1 MPEETTITMP
11 PLGES
16 VSEGT
21 IIKWLKAVGDHVDQD
36 EPLVEVLTDKINAE
50 VPSMVAGTVTR
61 LLANEGDV
69 VKVGAPMCV
78 ISANGAQ
85 PASAPPAPAREEA
98 TGLPAEDITTAPQ
111 AQAVTAAALAEPPD
125 QSPAQGAAPAK
136 EDTGLYPADPSK
148 AIVLP
153 PRGKTT
159 AQSNGDATARHLRER
174 SSPLV
179 RRILAENNLD
189 LSIVD
194 QIQGTGS
201 EGRVTKEDVLAF
213 LASRKGQ
220 TAPPAPR
227 QPAPAAPAP
236 VQAPAPAPTAAAPI
250 GSPVAPPSD
259 TDAVVTPLAGIRK
272 MIAERLTYSE
282 HVAPHVT
289 TFAEVDVTD
298 LVAMRARYKQW
309 AQEEEGVNL
318 TYMPFVIKA
327 VCAGLRQFPAI
338 NSSLIDGNLY
348 QHKRIH
354 VAVAVSLDQAGL
366 ILPVIRDADQLGIIE
381 LARRVADLAARAR
394 TNKLT
399 PEEVRGSTF
408 TISNPGAFGGWIS
421 TPIINQP
428 NAAILNTG
436 KIMKMPWVMPDDTI
450 APRSIMYLSLS
461 YDHRIVDGETSVKFL
476 QSVKKNLEQ
485 IDKFLLR

>member
-1 MPEETTITMP
+1 MAEETTITMP

-21 IIKWLKAVGDHVDQD
+21 IIKWLKKVGEHVDQD

-50 VPSMVAGTVTR
+50 VPSQVAGTVTK
-61 LLANEGDV
+61 LLANEGDI

-85 PASAPPAPAREEA
+85 PAATVTPARDEA
-98 TGLPAEDITTAPQ
+98 AQPPKQDVTTASQ
-111 AQAVTAAALAEPPD
+111 AEAAAAAAQTEPPD
-125 QSPAQGAAPAK
+125 QSPAAVK
-136 EDTGLYPADPSK
+136 EDTGLYPSDPSK
-148 AIVLP
+148 VITLP
-153 PRGKTT
+153 SSRGQSP
-159 AQSNGDATARHLRER
+159 AHSNGDDTARRLRER

-179 RRILAENNLD
+179 RRILAENNVD
-189 LSIVD
+189 LSVID
-194 QIQGTGS
+194 QIHGTGS

-213 LASRKGQ
+213 LDQQKGQ
-220 TAPPAPR
+220 
-227 QPAPAAPAP
+227 AAPATA
-236 VQAPAPAPTAAAPI
+236 VQTPAAAVAAPAPTAPQTPATPASST
-250 GSPVAPPSD
+250 SPVPPPAD
-259 TDAVVTPLAGIRK
+259 TDAEIIPLAGIRK
-272 MIAERLTYSE
+272 MIAERLSYSE

-298 LVAMRARYKQW
+298 LVALRARYKQW

-327 VCAGLRQFPAI
+327 VCAGLRAFPGI

-354 VAVAVSLDQAGL
+354 IALAVSLDQAGL
-366 ILPVIRDADQLGIIE
+366 ILPVIKDADRLGIIE
-381 LARRVADLAARAR
+381 LARRVADLATRAR
-394 TNKLT
+394 SNKLT
-399 PEEVRGSTF
+399 PDEVRGSTF

-485 IDKFLLR
+485 VDKFLLL

>member
-1 MPEETTITMP
+1 MPA
-11 PLGES
+11 LGES
-16 VSEGT
+16 VAEGT
-21 IIKWLKAVGDHVDQD
+21 IIKWLKSVGEHVDLD
-36 EPLVEVLTDKINAE
+36 EPLVEVLTDKINVE
-50 VPSMVAGTVTR
+50 MPSSAAGTVTK
-61 LLANEGDV
+61 LLANEGDI

-85 PASAPPAPAREEA
+85 PAAQAPPAQDIA
-98 TGLPAEDITTAPQ
+98 TTPQ
-111 AQAVTAAALAEPPD
+111 AEAAAAAALGEPPD
-125 QSPAQGAAPAK
+125 QGAAK
-136 EDTGLYPADPSK
+136 EDTGLYPADASK

-153 PRGKTT
+153 PRGQTP
-159 AQSNGDATARHLRER
+159 AQSNGDNDRRLRER

-189 LSIVD
+189 LAVID
-194 QIQGTGS
+194 QIHGTGS

-213 LASRKGQ
+213 LASRQAQPGQ
-220 TAPPAPR
+220 PS
-227 QPAPAAPAP
+227 AAPALG
-236 VQAPAPAPTAAAPI
+236 APQ
-250 GSPVAPPSD
+250 PVAPPSTSPSAASAASLAPAASVQPAAATSIPTPSD
-259 TDAVVTPLAGIRK
+259 TDAIVTPLAGIRK
-272 MIAERLTYSE
+272 MIAERLAYSE

-298 LVAMRARYKQW
+298 LVALRARYKQW
-309 AQEEEGVNL
+309 AQEQEGVNL

-338 NSSLIDGNLY
+338 NSSLIDNQLY
-348 QHKRIH
+348 QHQRIH
-354 VAVAVSLDQAGL
+354 IAVAVSLDQTGL
-366 ILPVIRDADQLGIIE
+366 ILPVIKDADRLGIIE

-394 TNKLT
+394 ANKLT
-399 PEEVRGSTF
+399 PDEVRGSTF

-450 APRSIMYLSLS
+450 APRSIMFLSLS

-476 QSVKKNLEQ
+476 QSVKKNLEE
-485 IDKFLLR
+485 IDKFLLK